1 MQLYTFHINVALA
14 VYARSPA
21 AYHALRSFRLL
32 QLPSV
37 STLQQFKS
45 SYTERTGEVESRLK
59 EECDIY
65 HQRQQ
70 EAKEKG
76 KLVPLGEGSLI
87 FDEVKVTAKLQ
98 WNSRD
103 NSLVGY
109 AMTGDEMASM
119 NDVYQYLD
127 KDECVPKTDY
137 VMQTMWRDHS
147 SNCDIIG
154 PYYTSSGSM
163 TASFTLS
170 CVMDAMRKFHA
181 YGFKVF

>member
-1 MQLYTFHINVALA
+1 MPGVLLLTMLFEVSGSYSYRLFQPCNSLNPVTLREQVKLSQDSR
-14 VYARSPA
+14 RS
-21 AYHALRSFRLL
+21 
-32 QLPSV
+32 V
-37 STLQQFKS
+37 TSTTRDSRKLKK
-45 SYTERTGEVESRLK
+45 RESW
-59 EECDIY
+59 Y
-65 HQRQQ
+65 
-70 EAKEKG
+70 
-76 KLVPLGEGSLI
+76 LGEGSLI